1 MAIKFGALDWN
12 KIGALFG
19 HYRGVAAGRRI
30 FSACFVPR
38 QKMRRL
44 FPRWA
49 SVTLQRSVHAGTA
62 ADEIAARTEPRRQLP
77 RAFIG

>member
-19 HYRGVAAGRRI
+19 HYRAAAGRRI

-38 QKMRRL
+38 QKNAPLISALGVSYPAMLCSCR
-44 FPRWA
+44 
-49 SVTLQRSVHAGTA
+49 HG
-62 ADEIAARTEPRRQLP
+62 
-77 RAFIG
+77 G